1 MKKILTK
8 VFVLTAAAIVLAGTV
23 PQGVNAQANRHHC
36 KRKMVTA
43 RHASCYQNGY
53 CNLNGSCD
61 VNGVCQ
67 NGGYCFGA
75 HCSQNGICD
84 QTNCPLGTD
93 CPNYLGGNYNV
104 SGTASGT
111 VSPSV
116 TPQEDNNANNAPA
129 VDTAPVA
136 SPQTGN
142 SADNAPAADTAPV
155 ASPQAD
161 DNNSEDVY
169 PVEEVSP
176 VAPPQETVIS
186 PDPVV
191 YPDNNYS
198 NGYCPNVPC
207 DQDGYCD
214 TPGSC
219 WNGTDY
225 NDYTHHPEGNNNG
238 WSGHHSGRGHGSH
251 H

>member
-1 MKKILTK
+1 M
-8 VFVLTAAAIVLAGTV
+8 
-23 PQGVNAQANRHHC
+23 
-36 KRKMVTA
+36 
-43 RHASCYQNGY
+43 
-53 CNLNGSCD
+53 
-61 VNGVCQ
+61 
-67 NGGYCFGA
+67 
-75 HCSQNGICD
+75 
-84 QTNCPLGTD
+84 
-93 CPNYLGGNYNV
+93 
-104 SGTASGT
+104 
-111 VSPSV
+111 
-116 TPQEDNNANNAPA
+116 
-129 VDTAPVA
+129 A

-155 ASPQAD
+155 APPQAD

-225 NDYTHHPEGNNNG
+225 NDYTHH
-238 WSGHHSGRGHGSH
+238 SGRGHGSH